1 MGSKGLCPFAGF
13 GAEPRRVKGRALAE
27 CRGRASARA
36 LVILNKTER
45 TIYMKEQIIRI
56 LQQNARISNTELGE
70 MLGISADE
78 AAAQIKE
85 LEDEGIIRGYSVILD
100 DDMLAEP
107 TVYATIE
114 LKVTPQRDRGFND
127 IAKTIMMYDEVES
140 VSLMSSGAYDLAVEV
155 KGKDL
160 KEVAFF
166 VSERLATID
175 GILSTSTHF
184 ILKKYKEKG
193 IFIDNEEPDERGLY

>member
-1 MGSKGLCPFAGF
+1 
-13 GAEPRRVKGRALAE
+13 
-27 CRGRASARA
+27 
-36 LVILNKTER
+36 
-45 TIYMKEQIIRI
+45 
-56 LQQNARISNTELGE
+56 

-78 AAAQIKE
+78 AAAEIKK
-85 LEDEGIIRGYSVILD
+85 LEDSGIIKGYSVILD
-100 DDMLAEP
+100 DDLYDKSI
-107 TVYATIE
+107 VYATIE
-114 LKVTPQRDRGFND
+114 LKVTPQRDCGFDD

-155 KGKDL
+155 KGSNLKD
-160 KEVAFF
+160 VAFF

-193 IFIDNEEPDERGLY
+193 IFIDGEDKDERGLG